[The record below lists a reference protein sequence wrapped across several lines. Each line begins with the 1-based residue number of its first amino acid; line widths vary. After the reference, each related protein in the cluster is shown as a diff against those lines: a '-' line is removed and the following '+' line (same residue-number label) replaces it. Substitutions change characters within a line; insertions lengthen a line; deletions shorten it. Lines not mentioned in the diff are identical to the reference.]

1 MGDCMHSKGSLT
13 RWCDGTNA
21 IEHRESHVLVSC
33 WVSMHWRLSSTRC
46 VRPVCVAARVHV
58 GTPSSRSSATPVL
71 PCACIHRLLISI
83 QQGVLLDVMRPL
95 NGTPSIVTAA
105 FTHSIGQVFSNDLQC
120 QL

>member
-1 MGDCMHSKGSLT
+1 M
-13 RWCDGTNA
+13 
-21 IEHRESHVLVSC
+21 
-33 WVSMHWRLSSTRC
+33 
-46 VRPVCVAARVHV
+46 
-58 GTPSSRSSATPVL
+58 L